1 MVSTR
6 CLRGVGSFSS
16 TNPRPALAATSR
28 KRIAAVGSSR
38 PGCANKRT
46 RRSVATR
53 LDPIHIKRSAAV
65 RNISKSLYFKGKLCR
80 SPTLYS
86 DEKSTIWVRSEEHTS
101 ELQSLAYLVCRLLL
115 EKKKKHKSNI
125 LGDSD

>member
-28 KRIAAVGSSR
+28 KRIATVGSSR

-86 DEKSTIWVRSEEHTS
+86 DEKSTIWVRNPADLHGDCRKLKLIQHLRESE
-101 ELQSLAYLVCRLLL
+101 SLRCA
-115 EKKKKHKSNI
+115 
-125 LGDSD
+125 